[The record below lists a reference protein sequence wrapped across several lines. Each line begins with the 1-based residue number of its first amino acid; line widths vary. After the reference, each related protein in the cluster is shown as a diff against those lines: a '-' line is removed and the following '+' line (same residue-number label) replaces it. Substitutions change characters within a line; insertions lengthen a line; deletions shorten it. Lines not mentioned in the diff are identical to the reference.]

1 MQSEFNRQT
10 ESKHNQLRVEEI
22 HHEDQRKINKIV
34 EDNPGLSRD
43 DAANIYYDSLAYET
57 ARPVMQFQR
66 GNFLVDE
73 EEYKNLTTYMCDLH
87 DYYMAQALETG
98 QADFEYIICPQHV
111 FHYPNEEKH
120 FVGWDHLFKLFQRRD
135 LDTQMLTLWTM

>member
-1 MQSEFNRQT
+1 MPKWRVQSEFNRQT

-34 EDNPGLSRD
+34 EDNPRLTRD
-43 DAANIYYDSLAYET
+43 DAVNIYYDSLYET
-57 ARPVMQFQR
+57 ARPTMQFQR

-73 EEYKNLTTYMCDLH
+73 EEYKKLTTYMCDLH

-98 QADFEYIICPQHV
+98 
-111 FHYPNEEKH
+111 
-120 FVGWDHLFKLFQRRD
+120 
-135 LDTQMLTLWTM
+135 

>member
-34 EDNPGLSRD
+34 EENPRLSRD
-43 DAANIYYDSLAYET
+43 DAVNIYYDSLYKT

-73 EEYKNLTTYMCDLH
+73 EYKNLTTYMRDLH
-87 DYYMAQALETG
+87 DYYMAQALET
-98 QADFEYIICPQHV
+98 
-111 FHYPNEEKH
+111 
-120 FVGWDHLFKLFQRRD
+120 R
-135 LDTQMLTLWTM
+135 